1 MYMELSYRKYTE
13 FMKIHGREAIHKAT
27 CLEYSSF
34 FFILTN
40 ISTMNTNLQISFQF
54 CTLWEKFYGSRRGE
68 Y

>member
-34 FFILTN
+34 F
-40 ISTMNTNLQISFQF
+40 SF
-54 CTLWEKFYGSRRGE
+54 
-68 Y
+68 